1 MPGPYFSFDPAANRA
16 TNPSVKYA
24 NPVKAMTGES
34 AGSAPA
40 VDKLDGTAQL
50 RSAAQD
56 VSNTAP
62 AATTAQSVGGVP
74 AGVSKN
80 DGISLSKK
88 GSLSAGKSA
97 GYGCADLVE

>member
-1 MPGPYFSFDPAANRA
+1 MPGPYFSFDPVANRA

-50 RSAAQD
+50 QSAANPI
-56 VSNTAP
+56 SNTAP
-62 AATTAQSVGGVP
+62 AATTAQSAGGIP
-74 AGVSKN
+74 AGVSKH

-88 GSLSAGKSA
+88 APLSLSKSA